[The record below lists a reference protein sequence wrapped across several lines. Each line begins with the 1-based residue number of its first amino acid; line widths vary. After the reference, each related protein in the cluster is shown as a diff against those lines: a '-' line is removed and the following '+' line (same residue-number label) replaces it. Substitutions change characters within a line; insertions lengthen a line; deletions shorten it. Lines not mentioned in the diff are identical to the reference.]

1 MSGLTGALR
10 DKACGFEG
18 TIEIDLLLFI
28 ITFFQDK
35 LTNLNTAGKHT
46 VTPPGSDF
54 SVYTEIRGLAAARD
68 MVN

>member
-1 MSGLTGALR
+1 MRSNN
-10 DKACGFEG
+10 
-18 TIEIDLLLFI
+18 IMLFKS
-28 ITFFQDK
+28 TSFQDK